1 MVYNNSM
8 SDYSEVM
15 LAKLNPEAQ
24 LPADVYIL
32 LNGKYV
38 KFKQKGDT
46 LGKEKYELFLS
57 KNVKSIY
64 VESDQVLKFLDWIT
78 DQKEEDIEDMVKNAG
93 EENRAFIEGSLKMKE
108 KVYEVFSDEKLT
120 PEKVV
125 AIQENVRDF
134 VDKIKKDPIT
144 AQAIE
149 AIMKRND
156 DIAAHSINV
165 ANLAVFLGMAVGHGH
180 SFVLESLYMGSIFHD
195 YGKAKIPP
203 EAYNNPEHPDYSK
216 WILDHPENS
225 VKIIKKSQG
234 IPEQVFNIILQHHE
248 HYDGSGYPNGLRGSN
263 IYSLAQIV
271 SMANEIDN
279 LLTKTKDQED
289 EIRYKKVVDLLTL
302 GDGTK
307 WNPKFFPR
315 VTQAFK
321 VGFLGDKKLV

>member
-1 MVYNNSM
+1 M

-15 LAKLNPEAQ
+15 LAKLNPEAK
-24 LPADVYIL
+24 LPADVYIF
-32 LNGKYV
+32 LNGKHV
-38 KFKQKGDT
+38 KFKQKGDS
-46 LGKEKYELFLS
+46 LGQEKYDLFLS

-64 VESDQVLKFLDWIT
+64 VESEHILEFLEWLS

-93 EENRAFIEGSLKMKE
+93 EENRELIQDSLEMKE

-120 PEKVV
+120 PEKVE
-125 AIQENVRDF
+125 AIQDNVKDF
-134 VDKIKKDPIT
+134 VGKIKKDPIT

-180 SFVLESLYMGSIFHD
+180 SFVLENLYMGSIFHD

-203 EAYNNPEHPDYSK
+203 EVYNNPAHPDYSK
-216 WILDHPENS
+216 WIHDHPENS
-225 VKIIKKSQG
+225 VKIIRKSEG
-234 IPEQVFNIILQHHE
+234 IPDQVFNIMLQHHE
-248 HYDGSGYPNGLRGSN
+248 YYDGSGFPSGLRGAK

-279 LLTKTKDQED
+279 LLTKTKAE
-289 EIRYKKVVDLLTL
+289 EAEVRYKKVIDMLTL

-307 WNPKFFPR
+307 WDPKFFPR

-321 VGFLGDKKLV
+321 LGFLGDQKLD

>member
-1 MVYNNSM
+1 M

-15 LAKLNPEAQ
+15 LAKLNPEAK
-24 LPADVYIL
+24 LPADVYIF
-32 LNGKYV
+32 LNGKHV

-46 LGKEKYELFLS
+46 LSQEKYDLFLA

-64 VESDQVLKFLDWIT
+64 VESEHILEFLEWIS
-78 DQKEEDIEDMVKNAG
+78 DQKEDDIEDMVNNAG
-93 EENRAFIEGSLKMKE
+93 EENRGVIQDSLDMKE

-120 PEKVV
+120 PEKVE

-134 VDKIKKDPIT
+134 VDKIKSDPIT

-180 SFVLESLYMGSIFHD
+180 SFVLENLYMGAIFHD

-203 EAYNNPEHPDYSK
+203 EIYNNLEHPDYAK
-216 WILDHPENS
+216 WIHDHPENS
-225 VKIIKKSQG
+225 VKIIRKSEG
-234 IPEQVFNIILQHHE
+234 IPDQVFNIMLQHHE
-248 HYDGSGYPNGLRGSN
+248 YYDGSGYPAGLRGSN

-279 LLTKTKDQED
+279 LLTKTKDEKD
-289 EIRYKKVVDLLTL
+289 EVRYKKVIDMLTL

-307 WNPKFFPR
+307 WDPKFFPR

-321 VGFLGDKKLV
+321 VGFLGDQKLT